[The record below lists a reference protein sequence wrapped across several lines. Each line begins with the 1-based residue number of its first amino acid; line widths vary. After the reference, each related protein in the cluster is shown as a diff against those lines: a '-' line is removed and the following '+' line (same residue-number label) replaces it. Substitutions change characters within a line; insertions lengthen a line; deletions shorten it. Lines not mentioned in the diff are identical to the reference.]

1 MIELICGMHASK
13 APTCRCHLFTHRGEP
28 LYVREEY
35 GDLLMV
41 RGQRTKV
48 SAGGQQ
54 VVHSLWVHIADEL
67 DDVAGEDELQQGVGC
82 LRQLGQSII
91 EHVHCRQGVRLV
103 GQDDHLGGQRGTV
116 VKGLCMQEG
125 RAGRSHAWVVGG

>member
-54 VVHSLWVHIADEL
+54 VVHSMWAHVTHEL
-67 DDVAGEDELQQGVGC
+67 DDVAGEDELQKGVGC